1 MVSLPNSYDPDR
13 VFLEIEAAAEIMT
26 DTQAVADQL
35 SELKKSQLAV
45 LTLDEMKT
53 CKSRAEAEVKALAN
67 PDYEE
72 YIVGMIEAGRVAN
85 RAKAR
90 YFNLM
95 GLRDDRRTQEVSHRT
110 LAR

>member
-1 MVSLPNSYDPDR
+1 MTLPVPYDPDR
-13 VFLEIEAAAEIMT
+13 VFLEIESAAEIMT

-35 SELKKSQLAV
+35 SELKKSRLAA
-45 LTLDEMKT
+45 LTLDQMKT
-53 CKSRAEAEVKALAN
+53 CKSRAEAEVRALAN

-72 YIVGMIEAGRVAN
+72 YVVGMIEAGRIAN

-110 LAR
+110 LTR